1 MTFTFSEKT
10 KKLLKIRFVIT
21 IITIVTLMFSGYT
34 VLAVQK
40 NKKLADA
47 EEEMKYLR
55 DVEKEFEKYRQEQ
68 AKDIKTRRVN
78 NKAKMASDKQV
89 YEDLLNRQESLV
101 ASHKRL
107 VLASAPQQK
116 TSTTISSG
124 GSSNNS
130 SSTTTVSKPKAVRK
144 TKAS

>member
-10 KKLLKIRFVIT
+10 KKLLKIRLLIT
-21 IITIVTLMFSGYT
+21 IATIITLMFSGYT

-40 NKKLADA
+40 NKKLVDA
-47 EEEMKYLR
+47 EEEMRYLR

-89 YEDLLNRQESLV
+89 YEDLLNKQESLV